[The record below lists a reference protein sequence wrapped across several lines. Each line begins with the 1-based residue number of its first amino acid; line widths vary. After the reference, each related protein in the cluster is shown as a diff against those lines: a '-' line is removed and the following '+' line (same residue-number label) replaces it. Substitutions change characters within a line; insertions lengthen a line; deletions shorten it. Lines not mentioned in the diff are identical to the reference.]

1 MTDILLSMLK
11 ETFPKAEITMYSFD
25 PALMKKETGLNVTHS
40 LYSYTA
46 FQDTSFWM
54 RVKRALHLVYVI
66 VLIRSS
72 LPLVV
77 FDDFIK
83 KMIVE
88 YRQADLIVFAP
99 GGYIRSQQGVK
110 QAINLLMQL
119 LPFYLSKL
127 TKAKTLVAPISL
139 GPFFAKWQVN
149 LACRIL
155 HSMDTVIARE
165 KITCTLLK
173 RNGAKNVR
181 LSTDLALLRTSK
193 KKKKMQDSRTIGF
206 TIRPWSTTENH
217 KRVLECLVD
226 AFVKLAKNEHIVIRP
241 IVQVHAPAYG
251 EDDSACA
258 KEVVSRLRKKGAK
271 VLPTFYVARM
281 KHPSN
286 AYRELDL
293 LVGMRMHSNIIA
305 ATSGVPFVA
314 IAYEYKTNGIS
325 TQLDNAEY
333 VIDFD
338 NVTAERLYKLIKKA
352 YVKKNKLRKKIAQA
366 LERLQIT
373 EETRIIREMTMVMPA
388 IQI

>member
-11 ETFPKAEITMYSFD
+11 ETFPKAEVSMYSFE
-25 PALMKKETGLNVTHS
+25 PVLMKKETGLRVKHS
-40 LYSYTA
+40 LYSYTV

-54 RVKRALHLVYVI
+54 RVKRALQLVYLI
-66 VLIRSS
+66 VLIRFS
-72 LPLVV
+72 LPLVAV
-77 FDDFIK
+77 DDFIK
-83 KMIVE
+83 KMIAE
-88 YRQADLIVFAP
+88 YRQADMIVFAP
-99 GGYIRSQQGVK
+99 GGYIRSQLGIK
-110 QAINLLMQL
+110 QTINLLMQL

-127 TKAKTLVAPISL
+127 TKAKTLVAPISI
-139 GPFFAKWQVN
+139 GPFSAEWQEH
-149 LACRIL
+149 LACRTL
-155 HSMDTVIARE
+155 NSLDTVIARE
-165 KITCTLLK
+165 KITFTLLK
-173 RNGAKNVR
+173 RNGAKNAM

-193 KKKKMQDSRTIGF
+193 KKKKKQESRTIGF

-217 KRVLECLVD
+217 KRVLGCLVD
-226 AFVKLAKNEHIVIRP
+226 AFVKLAKEEQIVIRP
-241 IVQVHAPAYG
+241 IVQVNAPAYG

-258 KEVVSRLRKKGAK
+258 KEVVGRLRKKGVK
-271 VLPTFYVARM
+271 VLPTFYVERM

-325 TQLDNAEY
+325 TQLDNSEY

-338 NVTAERLYKLIKKA
+338 DVTAKRLYTLIKKA

-366 LERLQIT
+366 LERLQVT
-373 EETRIIREMTMVMPA
+373 EETRIVREMTRVMPA
-388 IQI
+388 MQI